1 MFRNSLLS
9 LKASAG
15 HSIRSSMLLNTT
27 RRSLLI
33 AQPQLI
39 STKFTRFNSSTSSSS
54 SESQSQ
60 HSSSTSAKDPKKT
73 KKPSTL
79 WPKIKTA
86 FTFTFSTTL
95 VIGAVTLSGLV
106 IYLVLSELLL
116 PSGDT
121 QVFNHAVS
129 LVEKDEKVQKLLGF
143 EEGTRLK
150 AYGETNGGDKWTRNR
165 PIASQRSEDRQGKEH
180 LFMRFNVEHDNKV
193 ASVQLE
199 TVQADVLHP
208 EFRYI
213 FVDVPGQKRVYVI
226 EPPKQKSFIGS
237 ALGARDPGAGF
248 LGVKW
253 GPKKSD

>member
-1 MFRNSLLS
+1 MRASALQSVRSTLLS
-9 LKASAG
+9 NTARRA
-15 HSIRSSMLLNTT
+15 LLV
-27 RRSLLI
+27 

-39 STKFTRFNSSTSSSS
+39 SNKSAFTRLNSTT
-54 SESQSQ
+54 SESQS
-60 HSSSTSAKDPKKT
+60 SSTSTKDPKKA

-86 FTFTFSTTL
+86 FSFTFSTTL
-95 VIGAVTLSGLV
+95 VLGGVTLSGLV

-129 LVEKDEKVQKLLGF
+129 LVEKDPNVQKLLGF

-180 LFMRFNVEHDNKV
+180 LFMRFHVEHDNKV

-213 FVDVPGQKRVYVI
+213 FVDVPGQKRTYVI

-237 ALGARDPGAGF
+237 RLSGNDPDAGF